1 MAAEGSRRMLWGSGR
16 STGEAHLCGADFAGD
31 EDVLPGHFG
40 GLYSVGDLTL
50 VLQCD
55 TERLVREM
63 KLDRLHRSDKLH

>member
-40 GLYSVGDLTL
+40 GL
-50 VLQCD
+50 
-55 TERLVREM
+55 
-63 KLDRLHRSDKLH
+63 